1 MMRKRGEVFAGGS
14 PNFDERTGKNR
25 KGGSKYGSV
34 RIPPMGVSDQAPANP
49 DQVIRDI
56 LDGFIRRGK
65 PVGGRP
71 APSWSDSMPA
81 PSGSIGGG
89 RQQDIRDSMPGI
101 PFDNGGMIPV
111 ARPQPPM
118 RNQMGQLP
126 AGGMEAM
133 AAAFDRA
140 RAMNQARQGVAAISN
155 PQPQGN
161 PQAALIDALRK
172 MGL

>member
-1 MMRKRGEVFAGGS
+1 MMRKPGGEVFAGGS
-14 PNFDERTGKNR
+14 PNFDERTGKYK

-56 LDGFIRRGK
+56 LDGFIRTRK
-65 PVGGRP
+65 PV
-71 APSWSDSMPA
+71 
-81 PSGSIGGG
+81 GG
-89 RQQDIRDSMPGI
+89 RQQDIRDRLPDI
-101 PFDNGGMIPV
+101 RFDNGGMIPV

-126 AGGMEAM
+126 PGGMDAM
-133 AAAFDRA
+133 AAAFDRV
-140 RAMNQARQGVAAISN
+140 RAMNQARQGVAAVSN
-155 PQPQGN
+155 PQPQGDA
-161 PQAALIDALRK
+161 QAALIDALRK